1 MNWGKVFLGGIVG
14 GIVIWLVDFVL
25 HGMVMAD
32 TYMRFPEVFSQEADP
47 MNMWWFL
54 LVEVCIATAAAMLFV
69 KTRASWGSGI
79 SAGLTFGF
87 FLGLVGAFPNFFPPL
102 TIEGFPY
109 FLAWCWSGMTM
120 IVSLVLGA
128 VLSLIVKS

>member
-14 GIVIWLVDFVL
+14 GIAIWLVDFLL
-25 HGMVMAD
+25 HGIVMAD
-32 TYMRFPEVFSQEADP
+32 TYMRFPEVFAQEADP

-54 LVEVCIATAAAMLFV
+54 LVEVCIATAATMLFV
-69 KTRASWGSGI
+69 KTRGSWGAGVKG
-79 SAGLTFGF
+79 GLTFGF
-87 FLGLVGAFPNFFPPL
+87 FLGLVYFFTNFFPPL

-109 FLAWCWSGMTM
+109 FLAWCWGGMTM

-128 VLSLIVKS
+128 VLSFIVRS